1 MSKSNCE
8 RTAMHAV
15 CNLAAVLKVCIAKR
29 LKSVTAT
36 GEDGQACARPGRG
49 REGLHA
55 LGGCGGCG
63 ASRCSF
69 FVAGPSLPPSLPPS
83 IAAHV
88 TRMLMRQQTT
98 CISIP
103 PAIYLVPARSQGGED
118 GYRVDVC
125 VPSRTESHLNQ
136 SMHRFFF
143 DPSVVRVVP
152 SNCAWGI
159 RGDVRRARKKDDT
172 IRRRQLSTTMV

>member
-1 MSKSNCE
+1 MDAISFTNTNFTRPITKMSKSNCE

-69 FVAGPSLPPSLPPS
+69 FVAGPSLPPSLHCGARDS
-83 IAAHV
+83 HAHEA
-88 TRMLMRQQTT
+88 TDHMHFH
-98 CISIP
+98 
-103 PAIYLVPARSQGGED
+103 
-118 GYRVDVC
+118 
-125 VPSRTESHLNQ
+125 PSRHLSRPRKES
-136 SMHRFFF
+136 R
-143 DPSVVRVVP
+143 
-152 SNCAWGI
+152 
-159 RGDVRRARKKDDT
+159 RGGWV
-172 IRRRQLSTTMV
+172 SS